1 MLFWPVSLLNM
12 PSQGFIPRRRSGG
25 EGRESEGGRGA
36 GGNRREFPSLEM
48 GTRSEL
54 VSRTQS

>member
-1 MLFWPVSLLNM
+1 MLFWLVSLLNM
-12 PSQGFIPRRRSGG
+12 PSQGFIPGRRRGR

-36 GGNRREFPSLEM
+36 GGNGREFPSLEM

-54 VSRTQS
+54 VSSTQS

>member
-1 MLFWPVSLLNM
+1 M
-12 PSQGFIPRRRSGG
+12 PSQGFIPGRRRGR

-36 GGNRREFPSLEM
+36 GGNGREFPSLEM

-54 VSRTQS
+54 VSSTQS